1 MTPPQESE
9 LSNDVELKIKE
20 EKTGRDAAAETEKPD
35 ISDLTHFLH
44 GTRLVTPVA
53 VIGLFVIAFC
63 GFLFFAKPFLMP
75 VVLAILL
82 NFLLKPVVKFLCKL
96 HVPEAVGGAVV
107 LFVFLAVIWF
117 LLSRLIAPIN
127 DWAEKGPEHFRDV
140 QTKIHGI
147 LRPAQKLSKAAE
159 QMQEIAKP
167 AQDGETQKVEIK
179 QSTVREMIVSY
190 VKGFVGGAIETLVLL
205 YFLLAAGDLFLQKL
219 VRILP
224 HLREKKKAV
233 EITHEVQE
241 NISIFLL
248 TITGINS
255 CLGLVVGFSMWA
267 VGMSSPALWGVMA
280 ALLNFIPYFGPLT
293 GVLILGFAG
302 LVSFAGLGQALVPPA
317 IYLACH
323 ALESN
328 FVTPMVLGRRL
339 TLNPVVI
346 FMSLIFWTW
355 LWGIPGALMSIP
367 MLMMAKVFCDHFK
380 PLAPIG
386 ELLSG

>member
-1 MTPPQESE
+1 MTSTPESE
-9 LSNDVELKIKE
+9 LIRDVEIKIKE
-20 EKTGRDAAAETEKPD
+20 QEVAREVPVEPEKPD
-35 ISDLTHFLH
+35 ISDLAHFLH
-44 GTRLVTPVA
+44 ATRLVTPVA

-75 VVLAILL
+75 VVLAVLL
-82 NFLLKPVVKFLCKL
+82 NFLLKPAVTFLRKL
-96 HVPEAVGGAVV
+96 HIPEPVGGAVV
-107 LFVFLAVIWF
+107 LVVFLGLIWI
-117 LLSRLIAPIN
+117 LISRLVAPIN
-127 DWAEKGPEHFRDV
+127 DWAEKGPEHFREV
-140 QTKIHGI
+140 QSKIHSI

-159 QMQEIAKP
+159 QVQDIAK
-167 AQDGETQKVEIK
+167 ASGDAETPKVEIK
-179 QSTVREMIVSY
+179 QSAVRETVLAY

-205 YFLLAAGDLFLQKL
+205 YFLLAAGDLFLQKI

-248 TITGINS
+248 TITGINT

-267 VGMSSPALWGVMA
+267 VGMTNPALWGAMA
-280 ALLNFIPYFGPLT
+280 ALLNFVPYFGPIT
-293 GVLILGFAG
+293 GVVILGFAG
-302 LVSFAGLGQALVPPA
+302 LVSFPGIGQALFPPA
-317 IYLACH
+317 IYLTCH
-323 ALESN
+323 ALEAN
-328 FVTPMVLGRRL
+328 FITPMILGRRL

-346 FMSLIFWTW
+346 FISLIFWTW

-380 PLAPIG
+380 PLASIG

>member
-1 MTPPQESE
+1 MTPTPESE
-9 LSNDVELKIKE
+9 LINDVEIKIKKE
-20 EKTGRDAAAETEKPD
+20 TTVREPAAETEKPD
-35 ISDLTHFLH
+35 ISDLTRFLH

-82 NFLLKPVVKFLCKL
+82 NFLLKPVVTFLRKL
-96 HVPEAVGGAVV
+96 HVPEAIGGAVV
-107 LFVFLAVIWF
+107 LFVFLTLIWL

-127 DWAEKGPEHFRDV
+127 DWAEKAPEHFREV
-140 QTKIHGI
+140 QARIHGI
-147 LRPAQKLSKAAE
+147 LRPAQKLSKAA
-159 QMQEIAKP
+159 QQVQDITKP
-167 AQDGETQKVEIK
+167 APDGETQKVEIK
-179 QSTVREMIVSY
+179 QTTVRETIISY

-248 TITGINS
+248 TITGINI
-255 CLGLVVGFSMWA
+255 CLGLVVGISMWA
-267 VGMSSPALWGVMA
+267 VGMNNPSLWGVMA
-280 ALLNFIPYFGPLT
+280 ALLNYIPYFGPIT

-302 LVSFAGLGQALVPPA
+302 LTSFAGLGHALIPPA
-317 IYLACH
+317 IYLSCH

-328 FVTPMVLGRRL
+328 FITPMVLGRRL